1 LRKYKNSFLVIAYA
15 IGLMSALLKLQ
26 QYKYYNAGFII
37 SLLLGAVFAYYA
49 MTDKKKTESNA

>member
-1 LRKYKNSFLVIAYA
+1 
-15 IGLMSALLKLQ
+15 MSALLKLQ

-37 SLLLGAVFAYYA
+37 SFLLGAVFAYYA